1 MFQII
6 FSNLPH
12 LPFNIREMVVESLDR
27 EHTTRNTGHPAVF
40 DDRVCADS
48 VYVDDLQPCAV
59 TVENM
64 YDFHIQRFPHSAV
77 RRLRWC
83 WHVGIEQ
90 YHVNGSGAIGF
101 SSGKNIP
108 QMKSSRTSSLAF
120 MYLKNPVLPC
130 RPRSIHTSADI
141 YSSES

>member
-1 MFQII
+1 MDNTMCGGGDDTLHVFSRQSVFDYPVAERAILCAEVFYGMFQII

-48 VYVDDLQPCAV
+48 VYVDDFQPCAV

-64 YDFHIQRFPHSAV
+64 YDCHIQSFPHSAV
-77 RRLRWC
+77 RRLLWC

-90 YHVNGSGAIGF
+90 
-101 SSGKNIP
+101 
-108 QMKSSRTSSLAF
+108 
-120 MYLKNPVLPC
+120 
-130 RPRSIHTSADI
+130 
-141 YSSES
+141 